1 MTSIDEV
8 DFPDGSESAMVG
20 IGSDDVDD
28 AALEAMKARVAE
40 MEAEAAKLREM
51 QEQANNGM
59 GAGDG
64 ASSQAAMLT
73 EEEKEE
79 VDARSV
85 YVGNVSNAT
94 HAETNAHPLTL
105 LSSSGRLWRDTRGS
119 ATAFLLVRHHKSS
132 DDTLRQVHRT
142 SKRVCIC

>member
-1 MTSIDEV
+1 MSAIDDVE
-8 DFPDGSESAMVG
+8 FPDGSEGQMG
-20 IGSDDVDD
+20 TDEVDD

-59 GAGDG
+59 GSADA
-64 ASSQAAMLT
+64 ASSQATGLT

-85 YVGNVSNAT
+85 YVGNVSRT
-94 HAETNAHPLTL
+94 HERKE
-105 LSSSGRLWRDTRGS
+105 RLIFQMD
-119 ATAFLLVRHHKSS
+119 
-132 DDTLRQVHRT
+132 
-142 SKRVCIC
+142 

>member
-1 MTSIDEV
+1 MTSIEEV
-8 DFPDGSESAMVG
+8 EYPDASTG
-20 IGSDDVDD
+20 DDVDD

-59 GAGDG
+59 GSSDAG
-64 ASSQAAMLT
+64 ASNAMAGLT

-85 YVGNVSNAT
+85 YVGNVS
-94 HAETNAHPLTL
+94 
-105 LSSSGRLWRDTRGS
+105 SIRL
-119 ATAFLLVRHHKSS
+119 
-132 DDTLRQVHRT
+132 
-142 SKRVCIC
+142 

>member
-20 IGSDDVDD
+20 TGSDDVDD

-85 YVGNVSNAT
+85 YVGNVSNT
-94 HAETNAHPLTL
+94 NYVETNASLNPSIDSPFFFFRSTMALHQRKCNSISP
-105 LSSSGRLWRDTRGS
+105 
-119 ATAFLLVRHHKSS
+119 
-132 DDTLRQVHRT
+132 
-142 SKRVCIC
+142 RVAP